1 MNGNLEQR
9 VARVFVSSTFMDM
22 FQEREELVKYVFPEL
37 QRRLN
42 ERRASIVGVDLRWG
56 VTAEQAERGEVLAT
70 CIEEIDLS
78 YPFFICLLGAR
89 YGWTPGKIG
98 DRELS
103 NHPWLTGFEQK
114 SVTEIEIQ
122 RGALFRQSSGV
133 NAFFY
138 FRSDTASEV
147 VESDLS
153 EKPGYAPESGSA
165 HEKLSE
171 LKRAIRESSCV
182 VREDY
187 PDAFT
192 VGKWILEDIWNVLDR
207 TFPRESAPSSHAR
220 RRMEHEAFARARRK
234 VYIGRQ
240 AYFDKLD
247 AHVADPGPPLVIVGS
262 SGSGK
267 SALFANWAESF
278 RQAYPDDFLFLH
290 FVGGAPDSSD
300 HILLLRRIME
310 EIEERLSSSG
320 ADVNSGAD
328 NISGL
333 EIPTD
338 PGKVVE
344 AFPLWIA
351 RAESLGR
358 IVIMIDALDQLTD
371 RENAHDLGWLPDRFP
386 NHVRVALSTLPGR
399 TLKAVEER
407 GWPAFPVEPMTK
419 EESVTFAG
427 NYLSQYGKCLSAAQ
441 VEKIIAHPQSSN
453 PLYLRTL
460 LDELRIFGLFERL
473 DERIE
478 HYLQAETND
487 ALFDKVLE
495 RLEADYERET
505 PGLTKDF
512 MSLIW
517 ASRHGLS
524 ETEALAL
531 LGTEQ
536 RPLPQAIWSPL
547 HLALAESLVNR
558 GGLLTFFHDFLRKAV
573 EKRYLGAVS
582 SVLSARKRIADY
594 FGARPNDERKASEL
608 PWQLA
613 KMERW
618 EKLYE
623 ALSDVALFSILWNAD
638 PHEAKLYWATLE
650 NEKGLRAIDAYRPV
664 LDNPGGYTEHLWAV
678 ASLLADMGHR
688 KEAAPL
694 MSQLVRHFRMSG
706 DWVNLAGAIGNQ
718 ANLLYARGELDGA
731 MTLYEEAEAICGR
744 IGDNNG
750 RQRALGNRALIM
762 HTRGLL
768 KDALALYKQKET
780 ICRQLSNK
788 DGLQRAIGAQA
799 VILRDMGRTD
809 EAMALLIEQER
820 LCRELGYLDELPR
833 ALVNQAVLFKI
844 RGDTARAAAI
854 LSEAWE
860 LSRQA
865 GDRDAEQQVLAAQ
878 ADIAIA
884 QGRGDDALNLLD
896 RAEGICRQIG
906 SFEGLQYALGAKGVI
921 YMDRGEPEL
930 ALGVNL
936 EKEKICR
943 QTGSNNELQKA
954 LGNLASIYASQGK
967 LDEAI
972 ALHEEE
978 ERLCRSL
985 DNDNDLAICLG
996 NQAILLRRRGN
1007 LNKALALHHEE
1018 ERVCRRIQ
1026 NERALQTCLANQ
1038 ANVLIDLG
1046 DLDTA
1051 LRLLEESET
1060 LCRKTGDA
1068 QGLRRSL
1075 GSRAHVLRSRGM
1087 NEEAMALLLEE
1098 ERLCRSLNDE
1108 EELHVCLGAQGL
1120 IRQEQGDVEM
1130 ALALYREKEIICRR
1144 HNIADGLVIA
1154 LANQATLLV
1163 NWKKAFSEA
1172 APVAE
1177 EALELALSHGMT
1189 VLAKKIES
1197 LAVYI
1202 RSKLNG

>member
-22 FQEREELVKYVFPEL
+22 SCEREELVKYVFPEL

-56 VTAEQAERGEVLAT
+56 VTAEQAQRGEVLSA

-89 YGWTPGKIG
+89 YGWTPDKIE
-98 DRELS
+98 DRALS
-103 NHPWLTGFEQK
+103 NYPWLKEFERK

-122 RGALFRQSSGV
+122 RGALSRQISGV

-138 FRSDTASEV
+138 FRSDNASEL

-153 EKPGYAPESGSA
+153 KKPGYTPEPGA
-165 HEKLSE
+165 AREKLDE
-171 LKRAIRESSCV
+171 LKRSIRESPFV

-187 PDAFT
+187 PDALT
-192 VGKWILEDIWNVLDR
+192 VGKWILEDIWNAVDR
-207 TFPRESAPSSHAR
+207 VFPRENAPSSRAK

-234 VYIGRQ
+234 VYIGRRE
-240 AYFDKLD
+240 YFGRLD
-247 AHVADPGPPLVIVGS
+247 AHVAEPGQPLVIAGS

-278 RQAYPDDFLFLH
+278 RQAHPDGFLFLH
-290 FVGGAPDSSD
+290 FVGGAPDSAD

-320 ADVNSGAD
+320 TGANRGAD
-328 NISGL
+328 NAGGL

-338 PGKVVE
+338 PGKVIE
-344 AFPLWIA
+344 AFPLWLA
-351 RAESLGR
+351 RAEPLGR
-358 IVIMIDALDQLTD
+358 IVILIDALDQLTD
-371 RENAHDLGWLPDRFP
+371 RDNAHDLGWLPDRFP
-386 NHVRVALSTLPGR
+386 SHVRVVLSTLPGR

-407 GWPAFPVEPMTK
+407 GWPSFPVEPMTR

-427 NYLSQYGKCLSAAQ
+427 NYLSQYGKRLGAAQ
-441 VEKIIAHPQSSN
+441 VDKIISRPQASN

-478 HYLQAETND
+478 HYLQAQTND

-495 RLEADYERET
+495 RLEADYERDA

-517 ASRHGLS
+517 ASRQGLS

-531 LGTEQ
+531 LGTAQ
-536 RPLPQAIWSPL
+536 GPLPQAIWSPL

-558 GGLLTFFHDFLRKAV
+558 GGLLTFFHDYLRKAV
-573 EKRYLGAVS
+573 EKRYLADAA
-582 SVLSARKRIADY
+582 SVLAARKRIADY
-594 FGARPNDERKASEL
+594 FGARPGDERKASEL

-623 ALSDVALFSILWNAD
+623 ALSDAALFSILWNSD
-638 PHEAKLYWATLE
+638 PHEAKSYWAELE
-650 NEKGLRAIDAYRPV
+650 NERGLRALDAYRPV
-664 LDNPGGYTEHLWAV
+664 LDNPGEYTGHLWAV

-694 MSQLVRHFRMSG
+694 MSQIVEHFRVSG

-718 ANLLYARGELDGA
+718 ANLLYARGDLDGA
-731 MTLYEEAEAICGR
+731 MRLYEEAEAICAR
-744 IGDNNG
+744 IGDGNG

-768 KDALALYKQKET
+768 KDALALYKQKEA
-780 ICRQLSNK
+780 ICRQLNNK

-799 VILRDMGRTD
+799 VILRDMGRAD
-809 EAMALLIEQER
+809 EAMALLVEQVR
-820 LCRELGYLDELPR
+820 ICRELGYLDELPR
-833 ALVNQAVLFKI
+833 ALVNQAILFKI
-844 RGDTARAAAI
+844 RGDTAQAAAM

-865 GDRDAEQQVLAAQ
+865 ADRDAEQQVLAAQ
-878 ADIAIA
+878 ADIAIS
-884 QGRGDDALNLLD
+884 QGRGDDALNLLG
-896 RAEGICRQIG
+896 RAEAICRQIG

-921 YMDRGEPEL
+921 FMDRGEPEL
-930 ALGVNL
+930 ALGAYL
-936 EKEKICR
+936 EKERICR

-967 LDEAI
+967 LDEALV
-972 ALHEEE
+972 LHEEE

-1007 LNKALALHHEE
+1007 PNKALALHHEE

-1026 NERALQTCLANQ
+1026 NEGALQTCLANQ

-1046 DLDTA
+1046 DLDAA

-1075 GSRAHVLRSRGM
+1075 GSRAHILRSRGM
-1087 NEEAMALLLEE
+1087 NDEAMALLQEE

-1120 IRQEQGDVEM
+1120 IRQEQGEVEM
-1130 ALALYREKEIICRR
+1130 ALALYREKEGICRR
-1144 HNIADGLVIA
+1144 HNIIDGLVIA
-1154 LANQATLLV
+1154 LANRATLLV
-1163 NWKKAFSEA
+1163 NWKKAFGEA

-1177 EALELALSHGMT
+1177 EALELAQGHGMAA
-1189 VLAKKIES
+1189 LAKKIES
-1197 LAVYI
+1197 LAAYA